1 MFAKLF
7 VVKYSLDWSQRILI
21 TAISEITDSCLSLE
35 VDVR

>member
-7 VVKYSLDWSQRILI
+7 VVKYGLDWSQRILI
-21 TAISEITDSCLSLE
+21 TAIGEMRDSCISLE